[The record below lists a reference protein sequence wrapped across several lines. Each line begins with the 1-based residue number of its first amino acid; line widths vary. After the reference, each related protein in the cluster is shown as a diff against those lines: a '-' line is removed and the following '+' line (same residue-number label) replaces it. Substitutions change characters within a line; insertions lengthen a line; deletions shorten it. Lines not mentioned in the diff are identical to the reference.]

1 MKPNTITT
9 YKSAL
14 SYFALVYVLA
24 IPFWALGALSKMQ
37 LLPALPISA
46 LGVLC
51 PLTAAS
57 ILLYRKNGWSAVVEL
72 LKRSF
77 DFQRIRNKLWYLPTI
92 LLMPVAMLLSYLVMR
107 LTGMKLPV
115 PQISLT
121 TTLALSVVFFIGG
134 IAEELGWTGYAI
146 DPLQERFGAL
156 RAALLL
162 GAVWAV
168 WHFIPLLSVPRSP
181 VFIAWWTLGTISFRV
196 IMTWLYNNTGK
207 SVFSAVI
214 FHAMINLTWQ
224 LFPINGSYYDPQ
236 VTSLIVAA
244 AALIVVLIWGPSTLR
259 LRNIANKSSEQT
271 V

>member
-1 MKPNTITT
+1 MKPANVVT
-9 YKSAL
+9 YKSVL
-14 SYFALVYVLA
+14 SYFLLVYVLA

-51 PLTAAS
+51 PLAAAS
-57 ILLYRKNGWSAVVEL
+57 ILVYRANSRTGLVEL
-72 LKRSF
+72 LKRSL
-77 DFQRIRNKLWYLPTI
+77 DFQRIRSKVWYLPTF
-92 LLMPVAMLLSYLVMR
+92 LLMPVIMLLSFMVMR
-107 LTGMKLPV
+107 LTNPALPT

-162 GAVWAV
+162 GTVWAA
-168 WHFIPLLSVPRSP
+168 WHFIPLLSVPRST
-181 VFIAWWTLGTISFRV
+181 VFIAWWMLGTISFRV

-224 LFPINGSYYDPQ
+224 LFPINGSFYDPQ

-244 AALIVVLIWGPSTLR
+244 AALIVVVIWGPATLQR
-259 LRNIANKSSEQT
+259 S
-271 V
+271 